1 MAEPIRILFREGWYL
16 LDLRP
21 LAEGEQYLERVR
33 HCSPTVTVHIEC
45 FHKEGR
51 RRMVTHTEQVNQR

>member
-1 MAEPIRILFREGWYL
+1 M
-16 LDLRP
+16 DLRP

-51 RRMVTHTEQVNQR
+51 RRMVTHTEQVTPN